1 MDPQLLAVIQG
12 LQEQNNSL
20 IQELRVLREQTATA
34 VEQSQKADA
43 DLRDETTQAFG
54 RTRQAFDELHN
65 RVREVATA
73 SAAGASASTTY
84 YSTATPPVDKQ
95 EQLVDTKA
103 FGKPPVL
110 QSRSGFPSWSF
121 KFVAFVSGAN
131 KKIKEAIDWAETFER
146 PITMIDI
153 TSKDPDYAD
162 LTVQLYLALAL
173 QTEGSFNEL
182 VENVENQNGLE
193 VWRKLTDLCS
203 PGTRSKRRN
212 RMKHLLEPKDV
223 PKDESQMFTKFE
235 RWEKVVRMWEK
246 KSKKSSLIKI
256 PRFLYS

>member
-1 MDPQLLAVIQG
+1 MDPQLVEIIQG
-12 LQEQNNSL
+12 LQAQNSSLLEQ
-20 IQELRVLREQTATA
+20 LRVLREQTATA
-34 VEQSQKADA
+34 IEQNQKADA

-54 RTRQAFDELHN
+54 RTRQAFDELHDK
-65 RVREVATA
+65 VKAVATA
-73 SAAGASASTTY
+73 SASGASASTTY

-110 QSRSGFPSWSF
+110 KTRAGFPGWSF

-131 KKIKEAIDWAETFER
+131 KKIKEAIDWAESFER

-173 QTEGSFNEL
+173 QTEGSFKEL

-193 VWRKLTDLCS
+193 VWRKLTDL
-203 PGTRSKRRN
+203 
-212 RMKHLLEPKDV
+212 
-223 PKDESQMFTKFE
+223 
-235 RWEKVVRMWEK
+235 
-246 KSKKSSLIKI
+246 
-256 PRFLYS
+256 